1 MGLLSSVP
9 EGFAYSPEPEPH
21 KARTQ
26 AILRE
31 HPDVRKLIGRNPY
44 SFLAIVA
51 LVAVQIAAAAWVV
64 GPRAQ

>member
-1 MGLLSSVP
+1 MSSVP
-9 EGFAYSPEPEPH
+9 EGFSYSAEPVPH

-44 SFLAIVA
+44 SFLAIVGIIA
-51 LVAVQIAAAAWVV
+51 LQLAAAAWVA
-64 GPRAQ
+64 GKS